1 MGTGVY
7 VREVSVYEIDGG
19 ERKKPQEVFME
30 GNISYITYGKNEKEI
45 VKKGIDE
52 IRQVLMGG
60 SVNEKLS
67 LLLALD
73 WFMDP
78 YYKQDSYIADIRE
91 ELADL
96 LQTVIIASNEDEVSE
111 DALNL
116 LVSYEWPPFKILED
130 NIENVSERLKPYVLE
145 ALHPPGP
152 LL

>member
-7 VREVSVYEIDGG
+7 VRKVSVYEIDGG

-67 LLLALD
+67 LLLSL
-73 WFMDP
+73 
-78 YYKQDSYIADIRE
+78 IHI
-91 ELADL
+91 
-96 LQTVIIASNEDEVSE
+96 
-111 DALNL
+111 
-116 LVSYEWPPFKILED
+116 
-130 NIENVSERLKPYVLE
+130 
-145 ALHPPGP
+145 
-152 LL
+152 